1 VTAQAAAA
9 HTLRVGV
16 TDSFLNGRPRV
27 GVNDRESAVPSAP
40 TQPATRPP
48 ATDSYRGN
56 NHTFVFH
63 VPSSAWKT
71 DTSQYDV
78 VKLNSVSGSTGS
90 ARLSPGTSFDCIDLL
105 A

>member
-1 VTAQAAAA
+1 MSTHGKRLTRRRVPGASRRTTA
-9 HTLRVGV
+9 
-16 TDSFLNGRPRV
+16 GR
-27 GVNDRESAVPSAP
+27 DWESAVPSAP
-40 TQPATRPP
+40 TRPATRPLT
-48 ATDSYRGN
+48 ADSYRGN

-71 DTSQYDV
+71 DTSQYNGL
-78 VKLNSVSGSTGS
+78 KLNSVSGATGS